1 MKVVQWVNTST
12 ATVSAPLAPMSVL
25 PVLQQLSARVVLL
38 VITSGLTI
46 SAMTLVKAEPMKML
60 LESANPASMTVLVAQ
75 MGPLVILV
83 MPPTT
88 TESLK
93 TKDALLSMASM
104 NQEWPWLLV
113 VLMAALSAPVRPIA
127 VSASTR
133 RTSS

>member
-1 MKVVQWVNTST
+1 MKVVQLENTLT

-25 PVLQQLSARVVLL
+25 PVLQQLSVRVVLL

-83 MPPTT
+83 MPPMI
-88 TESLK
+88 TESSR
-93 TKDALLSMASM
+93 TQDALLLMASM
-104 NQEWPWLLV
+104 NPE
-113 VLMAALSAPVRPIA
+113 
-127 VSASTR
+127 
-133 RTSS
+133 